1 MARIRS
7 IKPEFW
13 TSGQVLE
20 CSLNARL
27 MFLGMW
33 NFADD
38 YGRLPFSPKSIK
50 AQVFPADEISLDN
63 IRGMILELSTNG
75 LVNIYEVD
83 EKEYLQITG
92 WTHQRIDKPQPA
104 KYPGPFQECY
114 ANDPIP
120 VPPDRIGKEE
130 IGKKDNC
137 PVRKRTRTKE
147 IYSEEFEQKFWKPYP
162 RTPIMSKKEAW
173 REWMKLAP
181 DDRLASCQALPSYL
195 RHLAQNPTLQPV
207 HACRFLSQ
215 RRAEGILELAAEKPT
230 FDARKHMVS

>member
-38 YGRLPFSPKSIK
+38 YGRMPFSPKSIK
-50 AQVFPADEISLDN
+50 AQIFPADDIPLDT
-63 IRGMILELSTNG
+63 IRGMILELSANG
-75 LVNIYEVD
+75 LVLIYAID
-83 EKEYLQITG
+83 GKEYLEITG
-92 WTHQRIDKPQPA
+92 WKHQRIDKPQPA
-104 KYPGPFQECY
+104 KYPGPFQDHSK
-114 ANDPIP
+114 NVPIP
-120 VPPDRIGKEE
+120 IPPDRIGEDKKGKEE
-130 IGKKDNC
+130 HC

-147 IYSEEFEQKFWKPYP
+147 IYSDEFENSFWKPFP

-173 REWMKLAP
+173 REWMKLDP
-181 DDRLASCQALPSYL
+181 DRRLSACKAIEPYKK
-195 RHLAQNPTLQPV
+195 HLKQNPTLSAV

-215 RRAEGILELAAEKPT
+215 DRAEGILETSAQKPDWRGH
-230 FDARKHMVS
+230 FV